1 MMVLKDIRK
10 HHIRVSEIL
19 RRMKAIFGDEYAV
32 KEDISRGLKTL
43 AQEQLIS
50 SDQFDKLMTMVDT
63 LNMGKLIEVVVNEKI
78 GRGIQFL
85 PQKN

>member
-1 MMVLKDIRK
+1 MVLKDIRK

-50 SDQFDKLMTMVDT
+50 SDQFDKLMTMVDNYGET
-63 LNMGKLIEVVVNEKI
+63 HRSCGQRENWLRNLVS
-78 GRGIQFL
+78 
-85 PQKN
+85 PAKN